1 MNAVEGSGLPNM
13 RPQQQQGDVLR
24 TAMLAAAVA
33 VLCTGVGAW
42 LAHRRSVPSSARG
55 PDKGPPRLVIQAEGG
70 DWPMLGGGPQH
81 LGRATGTLADK
92 LALAWTFK
100 TSGPVK
106 SSPAVVAGRVF
117 VGSSDANLYA
127 LDLETGHRL
136 WSYKAADAVDAPVC
150 VEGGTVFAGSSDGFL
165 YALDANDGAL
175 RWRYQTG
182 GQIAGGANCVRSP
195 KGNGL
200 WIVVGSYDGSLHC
213 VDAQTGQRVWTYKT
227 DNYVNGSPAVADGR
241 CVIGGCDARIHVVS
255 VADGN
260 GITTI
265 DSGSYIAA
273 SAATWAGH
281 VYVGNYNGDFLKA
294 NVASGQI
301 LWRCTVPDTPILTSP
316 AVGEQVVIFGA
327 RDKQVHCVRQED
339 GQAVWAFKALDN
351 VDSSPAICDG
361 KVVFGSDDGR
371 LYMVRVAGGSL
382 VGSYQ
387 IGKPIASSPAVSH
400 GVVVVGCDDGGV
412 YAFGEMK

>member
-1 MNAVEGSGLPNM
+1 M
-13 RPQQQQGDVLR
+13 RSQHQQGDVLK
-24 TAMLAAAVA
+24 TAMLATAVA
-33 VLCTGVGAW
+33 VLCIGAGSW
-42 LAHRRSVPSSARG
+42 LAARRHTVGSPQVTDGRR
-55 PDKGPPRLVIQAEGG
+55 PRLSIHQEAA
-70 DWPMLGGGPQH
+70 DWPMFGGGPQH
-81 LGRATGTLADK
+81 LGRAAGTLADK
-92 LALAWTFK
+92 LDLAWTFK

-106 SSPAVVAGRVF
+106 SSPAVVEDRVF

-136 WSYKAADAVDAPVC
+136 WSYKAAEAVDAPVC
-150 VEGGTVFAGSSDGFL
+150 VEEGIVFAGSADGFL

-227 DNYVNGSPAVADGR
+227 DNYVNGSPAVADGW

-260 GITTI
+260 GITTM
-265 DSGSYIAA
+265 DGGSYIAA
-273 SAATWAGH
+273 SAATWAGY
-281 VYVGNYNGDFLKA
+281 VYVGNYNGDFLRA
-294 NVASGQI
+294 DVATGKI
-301 LWRCTVPDTPILTSP
+301 LWRCAVPDTPILTSP
-316 AVGEQVVIFGA
+316 AISEQVVIFGA

-339 GQAVWAFKALDN
+339 GKAVWTFKALDN

-371 LYMVRVAGGSL
+371 LYVIRAADGGL
-382 VGSYQ
+382 VWSYL
-387 IGKPIASSPAVSH
+387 IGKAVTSSPAVAH
-400 GVVVVGCDDGGV
+400 GVVVVGCDDGCV